1 MTGSGSLL
9 SSSESDNWSGRHAAP
24 WKSLDN
30 TSPGLPKP
38 HTNTSPVRRQNS
50 NQAASPSF
58 ADTASGASYFSMST
72 ATSLSQGMPNKPPH
86 SQFLDPT
93 STSFIGSGVYDS
105 SKLGR
110 TSRHNSDEENRP
122 PAKTLAFGGTDSG
135 LAFQTAR
142 QNYYSNPSGYTS
154 SAASRSGS
162 LPPSRNSV
170 DQSSRF
176 VDDTH
181 RQSNS
186 AVASA
191 SSHRPNLSA
200 HGSMYPSQNG
210 THSQRFSTHSSSA
223 DLGNLVGDF
232 NRVNLGRAGQN
243 ACYAGHKD
251 QEFAREDEASYHYSH
266 QLNPSGPDELW
277 SAESDDYH
285 ATQDPLPDGMA
296 LGGMGMQGN
305 RYRNAPYGG
314 PYSHSPGNSE
324 VRRGQHSSYHSS
336 GGTPSSGFQPRI
348 PSRGSYNGTV
358 TTGQAALLDRKL
370 RGLQQEQQSYLPS
383 QLNPLHFRSQY
394 PHQYDF
400 HPPHALRM
408 NPLAAYYPV
417 PPMPSLLA
425 NQPIPRG
432 PAKDQDLGTG
442 WRSALLEDFRSN
454 SKTNKRYELK
464 VRISQK
470 PSSSFHNDFKD
481 IYNHIVEFSGD
492 QHGSRFIQLKLETAN
507 SDEKE
512 QVFREIHP
520 NSIQLM
526 TDVFGNYVIQKF
538 FEHGNQSQK
547 KILAN
552 QMKNHVLTLSLQMYG
567 CRVVQKVSPF
577 RAYLQNKLTLPGP
590 RAHFDRSTSAASQR
604 AREARSPMR

>member
-1 MTGSGSLL
+1 MYEGEVNNGSSNSEAITGSGSLL
-9 SSSESDNWSGRHAAP
+9 PSSESDNWTGRHAAP

-38 HTNTSPVRRQNS
+38 RSNTSPIRRQNS
-50 NQAASPSF
+50 NQAAPPPF
-58 ADTASGASYFSMST
+58 ADAASGTSYFSMPT
-72 ATSLSQGMPNKPPH
+72 TTPLNQGMPNKTSQ
-86 SQFLDPT
+86 SQFAGPA
-93 STSFIGSGVYDS
+93 STSFVTPGTYDP

-122 PAKTLAFGGTDSG
+122 PTKSLAFGGIDSG

-142 QNYYSNPSGYTS
+142 HNYYNNPSGYTS

-162 LPPSRNSV
+162 LPPSRNGIS
-170 DQSSRF
+170 QSSRF
-176 VDDTH
+176 VDDTP
-181 RQSNS
+181 RQTNPGIGL
-186 AVASA
+186 AP
-191 SSHRPNLSA
+191 SHRSNLSA
-200 HGSMYPSQNG
+200 HGSMYPLQNNS
-210 THSQRFSTHSSSA
+210 HHQKSSAQSSSA

-232 NRVNLGRAGQN
+232 NGVHLGRAGQN
-243 ACYAGHKD
+243 TYYAGYKD
-251 QEFAREDEASYHYSH
+251 HQYASQDEASYHYSH
-266 QLNPSGPDELW
+266 QINAGGADELW
-277 SAESDDYH
+277 IAESDDYQ
-285 ATQDPLPDGMA
+285 ATQEPFPEGLPPGVMVSQDN
-296 LGGMGMQGN
+296 L
-305 RYRNAPYGG
+305 YRNAPYGG
-314 PYSHSPGNSE
+314 QYSHSPSNSDA
-324 VRRGQHSSYHSS
+324 RRGQHSPYYSS
-336 GGTPSSGFQPRI
+336 NGTPSSGFQPRV

-370 RGLQQEQQSYLPS
+370 RGLQQEQQVYLPN
-383 QLNPLHFRSQY
+383 QHNPLQFRTPYSH
-394 PHQYDF
+394 PYDF
-400 HPPHALRM
+400 HPQHTLRM

-417 PPMPSLLA
+417 PPMPNLLN

-432 PAKDQDLGTG
+432 PAKDQDLGIG
-442 WRSALLEDFRSN
+442 WRSALLEDFRGN

-464 VRISQK
+464 VRSPKNPTNSLPNAFQ
-470 PSSSFHNDFKD
+470 D

-567 CRVVQKVSPF
+567 CRVVQKVSPSLKIL
-577 RAYLQNKLTLPGP
+577 RMHLTFYRLS
-590 RAHFDRSTSAASQR
+590 STF
-604 AREARSPMR
+604 